1 MPIYEYDCLDC
12 GERYEKLIRTMKAK
26 VIVNCP
32 ICGSQHARKA
42 ISLFGSRSTQS
53 NSNVGQVSDTSGCTP
68 VG

>member
-26 VIVNCP
+26 VTVTCP

-42 ISLFGSRSTQS
+42 ISLFGSTNTQTK
-53 NSNVGQVSDTSGCTP
+53 SNVAQPSNASACGS